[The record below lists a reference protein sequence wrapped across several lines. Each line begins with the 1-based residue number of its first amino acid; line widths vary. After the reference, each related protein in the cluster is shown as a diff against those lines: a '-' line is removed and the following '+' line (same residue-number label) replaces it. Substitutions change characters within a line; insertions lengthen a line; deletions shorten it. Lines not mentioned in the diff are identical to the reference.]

1 MGRARQVW
9 ELLVGPLLAGAVV
22 GLTAGVSTTAYV
34 LATAVSTLG
43 GLPAGA
49 QHRTWTGALARGAA
63 SGTLWASA
71 VIGAHL
77 IANPTAST
85 PLPDPVV
92 WFLALGSVPAC
103 VTAGVVWFVAAR
115 GRRHA
120 RPRALPPPPVEDTR
134 LGHSRPVTGKAVT
147 MNKSVLPEESPFEP
161 VASPRLRHDVVLH
174 GATGFVGRL
183 TAKHLASAAPDAE
196 IALAGRD
203 EDKLL
208 ALRDELGVRW
218 PVIALDLD
226 DGDAVAELAASTRAV
241 ASTVG
246 RHGLPLALA
255 CARQGTSYADL
266 SGEVPFVRRSIA
278 ELHDIAVETGARIV
292 HACGFEAIPSDIG
305 TFLLADRARTD
316 GEGGLTDTVL
326 VLESFKG
333 GMSAGN
339 LDSNHALAAALE
351 ADPELRDA
359 IADPWALAA
368 TPGRPSTWD
377 TDPRAVFKD
386 RLTGRWLAPAMGG
399 PFNSRLVRRSDSL
412 TPGGYGEDFRY
423 REGVGVGT
431 SPVAYP
437 KAVAVELGLS
447 LMKFLLTSRSARP
460 VMTRLLPPGS
470 GPSDELQR
478 NGRFRVAVHTRTST
492 GARYV
497 ATVAAQADPGYSA
510 TSIMLGQSALSL
522 ATDRLTSGG
531 GVLTPS
537 VAMGHHLVDRLS
549 ARGFEISV
557 ERERPDADDR

>member
-1 MGRARQVW
+1 MCRARKVW
-9 ELLVGPLLAGAVV
+9 ELLVGPVLAGALV

-34 LATAVSTLG
+34 FATAVSTLG

-49 QHRTWTGALARGAA
+49 QHRTWSGALARG
-63 SGTLWASA
+63 GVTRTLWASA
-71 VIGAHL
+71 VIGTHL
-77 IANPTAST
+77 TANDTAIA
-85 PLPDPVV
+85 PLPDPVTWYLV
-92 WFLALGSVPAC
+92 LGSVPAC
-103 VTAGVVWFVAAR
+103 ITAVAVWFVAAR

-120 RPRALPPPPVEDTR
+120 QPRALPPPPVAGAR
-134 LGHSRPVTGKAVT
+134 LGHSPPVTGKAVIV
-147 MNKSVLPEESPFEP
+147 NESVLPGASPAEP
-161 VASPRLRHDVVLH
+161 VASSRLRHDVVLH

-183 TAKHLASAAPDAE
+183 TAKHLASAAPGAD

-208 ALRDELGVRW
+208 ALRDELGVRR
-218 PVIALDLD
+218 PVIALDLG
-226 DGDAVAELAASTRAV
+226 DGDAVEELATSTRAV

-305 TFLLADRARTD
+305 TFLLADRARAD
-316 GEGGLTDTVL
+316 DEGGLTDTVL
-326 VLESFKG
+326 ILESFKG

-351 ADPELRDA
+351 ADPALRDA

-368 TPGRPSTWD
+368 TPRKTSTWD
-377 TDPRAVFKD
+377 EDPRAVFKD
-386 RLTGRWLAPAMGG
+386 RLTGRWLAPALGG

-412 TPGGYGEDFRY
+412 TPGGYGEHFRY
-423 REGVGVGT
+423 REGMGVGT

-437 KAVAVELGLS
+437 KAVLVKSGLS

-460 VMTRLLPPGS
+460 VMTRILPPGS
-470 GPSDELQR
+470 GPSEELQR
-478 NGRFRVAVHTRTST
+478 NGHFRVAVHTRTST
-492 GARYV
+492 GARYT
-497 ATVAAQADPGYSA
+497 ATVAAKADPGYAA
-510 TSIMLGQSALSL
+510 TSTMLGQSALSL
-522 ATDRLTSGG
+522 ATDRLTARG

-537 VAMGHHLVDRLS
+537 VAMGHHLVNRLS
-549 ARGFEISV
+549 AQGFEISV
-557 ERERPDADDR
+557 ERERADADDL